1 METLAR
7 QIVRLDGG
15 IKTSRAEN
23 DAMESRIEA
32 RLAGMQAHMADWKA
46 DMADWKADMAKRET
60 RMLLAVAGMIGLA
73 VAILGILISL
83 PASSLPP
90 DPTMRRFTPRFSRG
104 NRTADR
110 ASRAPGC
117 RVWRGRRRGS
127 RLWRRFRVPDG
138 RIQPRHGDPR
148 RRLDVQNPGDRS
160 LTAGAAPIRSSASMR
175 TRILS

>member
-90 DPTMRRFTPRFSRG
+90 DPTMRRFTPRFFKGETNRG
-104 NRTADR
+104 TGQPR
-110 ASRAPGC
+110 ARP
-117 RVWRGRRRGS
+117 RKREVRRRCRAEG
-127 RLWRRFRVPDG
+127 
-138 RIQPRHGDPR
+138 
-148 RRLDVQNPGDRS
+148 
-160 LTAGAAPIRSSASMR
+160 
-175 TRILS
+175 

>member
-1 METLAR
+1 
-7 QIVRLDGG
+7 
-15 IKTSRAEN
+15 
-23 DAMESRIEA
+23 MESRIEA

-104 NRTADR
+104 LYRWVTLPRVIVQRT
-110 ASRAPGC
+110 
-117 RVWRGRRRGS
+117 
-127 RLWRRFRVPDG
+127 
-138 RIQPRHGDPR
+138 PR
-148 RRLDVQNPGDRS
+148 RRSEPATPSGRDPLGN
-160 LTAGAAPIRSSASMR
+160 
-175 TRILS
+175 